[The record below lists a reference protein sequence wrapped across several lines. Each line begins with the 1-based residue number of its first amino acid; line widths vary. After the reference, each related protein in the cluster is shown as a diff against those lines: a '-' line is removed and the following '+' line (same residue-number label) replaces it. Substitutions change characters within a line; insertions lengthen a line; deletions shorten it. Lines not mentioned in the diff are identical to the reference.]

1 MRRSGTLMTALRERN
16 GLVARLPTAAD
27 HHDQTSATQQALRN
41 EACATA
47 VACDRE
53 RIADG
58 LYDSVIHR
66 IFAAGLQLQSTC
78 QSVDAPTQGRIQSTI
93 ALLDDTIAELRK
105 AIFSLH

>member
-1 MRRSGTLMTALRERN
+1 MRRSGTLMTASRDRETRLA
-16 GLVARLPTAAD
+16 LVPTAAD
-27 HHDQTSATQQALRN
+27 HHDQTTASQLTSRT

-66 IFAAGLQLQSTC
+66 LFAAGLQLQSTC
-78 QSVDAPTQGRIQSTI
+78 QSVDAPTQWRIQSTI